1 MSINLATASKE
12 ALKKYA
18 FEELGLNLPL
28 TMGTPKMTDRI
39 LEACKKKGIDPPKN
53 KIETNASKTTKQKY
67 ITVNIAKQPGDGG
80 GEPAF
85 IGVQGKGILIP
96 RGRNIEIPYPYAVA
110 LENARQDIW
119 TQDEDGVMH
128 KEVVYQYPYQIAKGE
143 LLPEHRN
150 HIEDEEEAA

>member
-1 MSINLATASKE
+1 MSINLATATKPE
-12 ALKKYA
+12 LKAYA

-28 TMGTPKMTDRI
+28 TMGEPKMIDRI

-53 KIETNASKTTKQKY
+53 KIEAKTSKTKKQKY

-85 IGVQGKGILIP
+85 VGVQGKGILIP

-110 LENARQDIW
+110 LENARQSIW

-128 KEVVYQYPYQIAKGE
+128 EEIVYQYPYQLVGCE
-143 LLPEHRN
+143 LLPEHRS
-150 HIEDEEEAA
+150 HIEEEAA